1 MVDDFGVKYVG
12 EEHAKHLLDILLIND
27 EGVHDDWGGTNF
39 CGITLKWDYIQRT
52 CELSMPGYIESIL
65 NRFHHPRLIKPELAP
80 HRYAS
85 RSFSAANAQSPI
97 PDDYTARLDTSDV
110 LCVQRVVGCIIYYAH
125 AINRPLLP
133 SLIEIGSNQ
142 AKATEE
148 TLAATKKILDFV
160 ATFPDV
166 IIWYVAS
173 DMCLW
178 IDSDTSFASIRN
190 ARSRVGGFFYLSS
203 HPSKRP
209 KQN

>member
-1 MVDDFGVKYVG
+1 
-12 EEHAKHLLDILLIND
+12 
-27 EGVHDDWGGTNF
+27 
-39 CGITLKWDYIQRT
+39 
-52 CELSMPGYIESIL
+52 MPGYTEGIL
-65 NRFHHPRLIKPELAP
+65 NCFHHPRPIKTELAP
-80 HRYAS
+80 HRYAY
-85 RSFSAANAQSPI
+85 RSFSEANAQSPI

-110 LCVQRVVGCIIYYAH
+110 LCVQRVVGCILYYTH

-160 ATFPDV
+160 ATLPNAV
-166 IIWYVAS
+166 IWSIAS

-178 IDSDTSFASIRN
+178 IDSKTSFASIRN
-190 ARSRVGGFFYLSS
+190 ACSRVGGLFYLSS
-203 HPSKRP
+203 HTSKRP